1 LPTTERGPLALLA
14 AHALASLL
22 HHVHNAEFLK
32 EYPDLPTSL
41 TPAGVYAAWAG
52 EAVIALAGL
61 LLLRFGRTGAG
72 LALIGSYALIGFSG
86 LAHYIVAPLPAHTF
100 AMNATIGLEV
110 VTAAF
115 LLAAVIR
122 RMAG

>member
-1 LPTTERGPLALLA
+1 MLA

-22 HHVHNAEFLK
+22 HHAHNAAFLK
-32 EYPDLPTSL
+32 DYPNLPTSL

-52 EAVIALAGL
+52 EAVIALVGL
-61 LLLRFGRTGAG
+61 VLLRLGRTGAG

-86 LAHYIVAPLPAHTF
+86 LAHYVVAPLSAHTF
-100 AMNATIGLEV
+100 AMNATIALEAI
-110 VTAAF
+110 TAAF
-115 LLAAVIR
+115 LLTAVVR